1 MRLRLLSIES
11 SWPFA
16 LKNFVLRSNEV
27 VRSVAVTAYC
37 NKVEQEFKLKQHQE
51 SANFLASYNPGF
63 KKLN

>member
-37 NKVEQEFKLKQHQE
+37 NKVEQEF
-51 SANFLASYNPGF
+51 
-63 KKLN
+63 